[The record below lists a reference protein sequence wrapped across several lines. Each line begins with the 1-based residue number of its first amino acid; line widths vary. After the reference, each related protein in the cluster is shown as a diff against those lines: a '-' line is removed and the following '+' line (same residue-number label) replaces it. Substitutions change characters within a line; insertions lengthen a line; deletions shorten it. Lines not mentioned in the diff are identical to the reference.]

1 VISIGAIGYGYWGPN
16 IARCIKEAEG
26 CRLAAIAD
34 RDGSALGRAARR
46 HPDVAL
52 FQDAANVIGNPSV
65 DAIVIATPVPTHYG
79 LARAGLDAGK
89 HVLVEKPI
97 TETTEQARDLV
108 EAAAARGLV
117 LMVDHTFCYTPAVR
131 KLRELV
137 ESGDL
142 GTLYYYISNRMN
154 LGLFQNDVDV
164 VWDLAVHDLAIL
176 QHCLQVQPIAVSACG
191 TSHVKGR
198 PANMAHVTLFFPG
211 GIVADLNVNWLSPVK
226 IRQAILSGDRR
237 MAVYDDLEVS
247 EKIKVYDRGI
257 NLGESPEDV
266 QRMLVSYR
274 IGDMTAPRLDTR
286 EALLTEIEHFATCIR
301 DGRTPMTDGQVGLQ
315 VVEVLEGATRSMRM
329 RGHPIELQQLQ
340 RAS

>member
-1 VISIGAIGYGYWGPN
+1 MIGIGVIGYGYWGPN
-16 IARCIKEAEG
+16 LARCLAEAEG
-26 CRLAAIAD
+26 CSLAAIAD
-34 RDGSALGRAARR
+34 RDASALARAARR
-46 HPDVAL
+46 YSDVPF
-52 FQDAANVIGNPSV
+52 FQDATDLIRDPRV
-65 DAIVIATPVPTHYG
+65 DAVAIATPVRTHHR
-79 LARAGLDAGK
+79 LARATLEAGK

-97 TETTEQARDLV
+97 TETAEQARDLV
-108 EAAAARGLV
+108 EEAAARGLV

-142 GTLYYYISNRMN
+142 GTLYYYISSRMN

-164 VWDLAVHDLAIL
+164 VWDLAVHDLSIL
-176 QHCLQVQPIAVSACG
+176 QHCLQIQPIAVSACA

-247 EKIKVYDRGI
+247 EKIKIYDRGI
-257 NLGESPEDV
+257 SLGESPEDV

-274 IGDMTAPRLDTR
+274 IGDMTAPHLDTR
-286 EALLTEIEHFATCIR
+286 EALLTEVEHFAACIR
-301 DGRTPMTDGQVGLQ
+301 DGQRPMTDGQVGLQ
-315 VVEVLEGATRSMRM
+315 VVEVLEGATRSVRM
-329 RGHPIELQQLQ
+329 RGHPVELQQL
-340 RAS
+340 RMVS